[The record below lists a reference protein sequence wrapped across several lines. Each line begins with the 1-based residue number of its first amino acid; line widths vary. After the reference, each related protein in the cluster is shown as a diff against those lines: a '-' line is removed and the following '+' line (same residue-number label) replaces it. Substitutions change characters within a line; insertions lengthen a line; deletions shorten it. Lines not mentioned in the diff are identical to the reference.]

1 MIERKFEIG
10 DGYKTRD
17 GRDAGIYWIGDEVM
31 HGWVEHE
38 RHERYERKE
47 QSWLLSGRRH
57 VELKSSSDIMPK
69 PEPLIEFWDVYE
81 GDCYVGRTNDPN
93 NVKNRERRRIV
104 HMREVRDE

>member
-1 MIERKFEIG
+1 MKFEIG

-31 HGWVEHE
+31 HGWVDHE
-38 RHERYERKE
+38 RHERYERIE

-69 PEPLIEFWDVYE
+69 PEPLREYYVSVGFCGDILGCDKYKNNLTTKYPDCDVFL
-81 GDCYVGRTNDPN
+81 
-93 NVKNRERRRIV
+93 
-104 HMREVRDE
+104 MREVRDE